1 MDKDELS
8 KEIKSWAEKMRKEG
22 KMANPTKDH
31 KIALDALQNPL
42 RRDLL
47 KFIGTT
53 GKKTVDEIAKEF
65 NMDASQVKY
74 HLGMLEKSLFVEPED
89 NSYVLTPRGKGYIND
104 VDWWGY
110 EVEGR

>member
-8 KEIKSWAEKMRKEG
+8 IEIKKWAEKMRKEG
-22 KMANPTKDH
+22 KMENPTKDH

-47 KFIGTT
+47 KFIGTSS
-53 GKKTVDEIAKEF
+53 GKTIDEITKEF
-65 NMDASQVKY
+65 KMDLTQTKY
-74 HLGMLEKSLFVEPED
+74 HLGMLEKSLFIEHKD
-89 NSYVLTPRGKGYIND
+89 DLYILTPRGKGYINA

-110 EVEGR
+110 DIE